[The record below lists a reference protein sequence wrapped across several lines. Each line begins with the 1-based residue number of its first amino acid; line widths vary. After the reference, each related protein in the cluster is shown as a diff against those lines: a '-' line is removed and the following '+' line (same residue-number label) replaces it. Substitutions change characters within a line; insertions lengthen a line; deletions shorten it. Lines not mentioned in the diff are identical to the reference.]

1 MSETSKGNRPS
12 EVPSP
17 ELLSA
22 TIEVPGRDVI
32 VRLGLRTGEVLALV
46 GPNGAGKSTVLQAL
60 SGVLPGADDS
70 TIWLDG
76 ADAASQPAHR
86 RRITMLSQD
95 PTLFPHLSLVA
106 NVAFPLRAA
115 GMPRGEAK
123 ARAAELLAEVDCADL
138 AQRKPHQVSGGQ
150 AQRAAIAR
158 ALAASPVLLLLDEPL
173 VALDAEQAPQLR
185 HLLRRVLR
193 ERNQAAIIITHDLV
207 DAVALTDSVAVLQ
220 AGRVVERGPTR
231 TVLGSPRT
239 PFAASLA
246 GMNLFSGVI
255 VEGRL
260 ACPPV
265 QGESGTLQIAGTEQ
279 GDDLPGEGES
289 AVALFA
295 PATVSVHTHQPDGS
309 PRNSFP
315 ATISSVESND
325 AGVRVRARCAAGAVA
340 ADITAAALAEL
351 DLEPGDRVWF
361 SVKAQTVQLV
371 PSA

>member
-1 MSETSKGNRPS
+1 MTELPRTEPS
-12 EVPSP
+12 QTEI
-17 ELLSA
+17 LSA
-22 TIEVPGRDVI
+22 TIEVPARDVI
-32 VRLGLRTGEVLALV
+32 VRLSLQAGEVLALV

-60 SGVLPGADDS
+60 SGVLPSADDS
-70 TIWLDG
+70 RIWLDG
-76 ADAASQPAHR
+76 ADASALPAHR

-95 PTLFPHLSLVA
+95 PTLFPHLTLSA

-115 GMPRGEAK
+115 GVPRGEART
-123 ARAAELLAEVDCADL
+123 RAAELLAEVDCADL
-138 AQRKPHQVSGGQ
+138 GQRKPHQVSGGQ

-158 ALAASPVLLLLDEPL
+158 ALAASPALLLLDEPL

-220 AGRVVERGPTR
+220 QGRVIERGSTR
-231 TVLGSPRT
+231 IVLGSPRT

-246 GMNLFSGVI
+246 GMNLFTGV
-255 VEGRL
+255 VTGGLL

-265 QGESGTLQIAGTEQ
+265 DGGADTVQIAGTGQ
-279 GDDLPGEGES
+279 DDDVPGEGEP

-295 PATVSVHTHQPDGS
+295 PATVSVHIHEPDGS

-315 ATISSVESND
+315 ATISSVESHD
-325 AGVRVRARCAAGAVA
+325 SGVRVRARCAAGAVA

-351 DLEPGDRVWF
+351 GLEPGDRVWF
-361 SVKAQTVQLV
+361 SMKAQTVQLI
-371 PSA
+371 PSV